1 MKKNI
6 LYIFLLVFI
15 GCTHQYNDGYLC
27 RFLYF
32 PISSNEDCF
41 WVEVE
46 ENHKMKVTHGNLNW
60 DFLKG
65 VVLGKEIEPE
75 QGIAWEKTKAV
86 DSTIVNTEDYMQLEE
101 LATEV
106 SKRKSV
112 NNFLVSIS
120 NDGQGIVL
128 FIKDKY
134 YYVELG
140 DYNDK
145 SINDLYRKLKD
156 ISPIPIRSSA
166 HP

>member
-1 MKKNI
+1 MKKYI
-6 LYIFLLVFI
+6 LFIFLFAFM
-15 GCTHQYNDGYLC
+15 GCTNKCDDGYLC

-32 PISSNEDCF
+32 PTSDNEDCY

-46 ENHKMKVTHGNLNW
+46 ENHKMKVTCGDIDW
-60 DFLKG
+60 DYLSG
-65 VVLGKEIEPE
+65 LVLGKEIELD
-75 QGIAWEKTKAV
+75 QGITWEKIKAE
-86 DSTIVNTEDYMQLEE
+86 DSIIVNSADYRQLEE
-101 LATEV
+101 LAAEV

-120 NDGQGIVL
+120 NDGQGTVL

-140 DYNDK
+140 DYKDK
-145 SINDLYRKLKD
+145 PTKDLVQKLKD
-156 ISPIPIRSSA
+156 VSPIPIRSSA